1 MLHKKDCFPRL
12 FFFSPLPNANDL
24 NPEEVKEFVRSAL
37 IAASARLINT
47 DIESVIKEQETENNG
62 KF

>member
-1 MLHKKDCFPRL
+1 MLTAL
-12 FFFSPLPNANDL
+12 QEALPNANDL
-24 NPEEVKEFVRSAL
+24 SPEEVKEFVRSAL